1 MTAYPSEGA
10 RILAETGKTRSQL
23 VFEEEFPAGLSEDDE
38 AIVGLYANYIM
49 NTSPGWRPSDAMRR
63 ACSSFKRNRDHVT
76 ETVRR
81 AAGSSFHPRAP
92 VHSGPCTHA
101 EHDYD
106 ADMGQRTEDERL

>member
-1 MTAYPSEGA
+1 MTQINYPSEGA

-23 VFEEEFPAGLSEDDE
+23 VFEEEFPAGFPEDDE

-81 AAGSSFHPRAP
+81 AAGHVTS
-92 VHSGPCTHA
+92 
-101 EHDYD
+101 
-106 ADMGQRTEDERL
+106 